1 MNNIDVPHC
10 NSVLRFDRSRVVD
23 GGTKRS
29 AVVRRIILN
38 DELDYSSSQG

>member
-1 MNNIDVPHC
+1 MPYY
-10 NSVLRFDRSRVVD
+10 NSVLQSDRSRVVD